1 MKKIILLITILF
13 SNTICFSQ
21 MYFLS
26 ATATTVEG
34 GVNVNVSTVSTDV
47 SNDAVCGTVPF
58 YLGYTSTVNET
69 EINISLCYHISP
81 LLQETTSNHNL
92 FIATPAYNNY
102 IVNLTIYSSLSPTVC
117 DYNSIVNTASTPLLI
132 GDFNEIANGIKILPN
147 PAKDFLDIE
156 DEHQKVKS
164 IKFYNVIGQLVKSS
178 TNLRNDV
185 SDLTNGTYLIVL
197 EAENESIVK
206 KLIIQK

>member
-34 GVNVNVSTVSTDV
+34 GVNVNVSTD
-47 SNDAVCGTVPF
+47 CGTVPF

-164 IKFYNVIGQLVKSS
+164 IKFYNIIGQLVKSS